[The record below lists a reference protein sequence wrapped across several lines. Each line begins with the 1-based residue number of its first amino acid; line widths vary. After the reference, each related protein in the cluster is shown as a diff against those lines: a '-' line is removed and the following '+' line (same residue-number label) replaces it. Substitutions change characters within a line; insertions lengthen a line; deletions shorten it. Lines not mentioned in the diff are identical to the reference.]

1 MLLSYASAGAFAMNE
16 CDCEQEPRSGGL
28 WRRNGAQ
35 ARVPV
40 PLGALL
46 IFAPLL
52 MLMTLSAA
60 APAEAQVGQQPNR
73 NRRPPPTAPPGAGQS
88 ADANALQALYPGVN
102 AMLERRFIAMN
113 LRKPDSPPFHELVR
127 IHYELNGQAQDG
139 TYEIFWAGTGYFRE
153 VFQLGGAQ
161 EIDVANDNKMYTTR
175 TSVAVT
181 LPLRNVRELVKA
193 PMPEYLM
200 VDYDVIS
207 VADEQVEGQ
216 TRSCIHISKRDE
228 NTNRQATAQICVEPD
243 SKQIVSISAQGDF
256 LNAPTNIQLTSFKSL
271 GVKRYPMHMTT
282 TVATENMPSANI
294 EANVETLE
302 NVTKFDDEPFAP
314 PQGAAVRDWCS
325 TLAAAPSLEDY
336 DQPSFPQDQLKNL
349 AEFFV
354 LVGADGRVV
363 EAEPVR
369 AAADPDGEQKIAT
382 WIKTARFPIQN
393 CGVTPVE
400 YETFYTPK
408 LKRVY

>member
-1 MLLSYASAGAFAMNE
+1 MLRTPTLFKFK
-16 CDCEQEPRSGGL
+16 PTIF
-28 WRRNGAQ
+28 
-35 ARVPV
+35 
-40 PLGALL
+40 ALL
-46 IFAPLL
+46 ALILL
-52 MLMTLSAA
+52 VALFA
-60 APAEAQVGQQPNR
+60 APVEAQVGQQPNR
-73 NRRPPPTAPPGAGQS
+73 NRRPPPTVPPGAGQS
-88 ADANALQALYPGVN
+88 ADTDALQASYPGVN
-102 AMLERRFIAMN
+102 EMLERRFIAMN

-127 IHYELNGQAQDG
+127 IHYEVNGQAQDG
-139 TYEIFWAGTGYFRE
+139 TYEIFWAGTGHFRE

-161 EIDVANDNKMYTTR
+161 EIDVASDNKMYTTR

-181 LPLRNVRELVKA
+181 LPLRNVRELVKS
-193 PMPEYLM
+193 PVPEYLM

-216 TRSCIHISKRDE
+216 TRSCIHISKRDA
-228 NTNRQATAQICVEPD
+228 NTNRQATAQICFEPD
-243 SKQIVSISAQGDF
+243 SKQIMSISAQGNF
-256 LNAPTNIQLTSFKSL
+256 LNASTNIQLTAFKSL
-271 GVKRYPMHMTT
+271 GGKRYPMHMTT
-282 TVATENMPSANI
+282 TVATDNMPSANI

-302 NVTKFDDEPFAP
+302 NVTKFDDDPFSP
-314 PQGAAVRDWCS
+314 PPGAAVRDWCS

-354 LVGADGRVV
+354 LVGANGRVAQ
-363 EAEPVR
+363 AEPVR
-369 AAADPDGEQKIAT
+369 VAADPDGEQKIAT

>member
-1 MLLSYASAGAFAMNE
+1 M
-16 CDCEQEPRSGGL
+16 
-28 WRRNGAQ
+28 
-35 ARVPV
+35 
-40 PLGALL
+40 PLIALL
-46 IFAPLL
+46 LL
-52 MLMTLSAA
+52 TSLILVAAFFA
-60 APAEAQVGQQPNR
+60 APVEAQVGQQPNR
-73 NRRPPPTAPPGAGQS
+73 NRRPPPTVPRGAGQS
-88 ADANALQALYPGVN
+88 ADTDALQASYPGVN
-102 AMLERRFIAMN
+102 EMLERRFIAMN

-127 IHYELNGQAQDG
+127 FHYEVTGQAQDG
-139 TYEIFWAGTGYFRE
+139 TYEIFWAGTGHFRE

-161 EIDVANDNKMYTTR
+161 EIDVASDNKMYTTR

-181 LPLRNVRELVKA
+181 LPLRNVRELVKS
-193 PMPEYLM
+193 PVPEYLM

-216 TRSCIHISKRDE
+216 TRSCIHISKRDA
-228 NTNRQATAQICVEPD
+228 NTNRQATAQICFEPD
-243 SKQIVSISAQGDF
+243 SKQIMSISAQGNF
-256 LNAPTNIQLTSFKSL
+256 LNAPTNIQLTAFKSL
-271 GVKRYPMHMTT
+271 GGKRYPMHMTT
-282 TVATENMPSANI
+282 TVATDNMPSANI

-302 NVTKFDDEPFAP
+302 NVTKFDDDPFSP
-314 PQGAAVRDWCS
+314 PPGAAVRDWCS

-354 LVGADGRVV
+354 LVGANGRV
-363 EAEPVR
+363 EQAEPVR
-369 AAADPDGEQKIAT
+369 VAADPDGEQKIAT

>member
-1 MLLSYASAGAFAMNE
+1 MLLGLTDE
-16 CDCEQEPRSGGL
+16 CECERESRSGGV
-28 WRRNGAQ
+28 WRRKGAQ

-40 PLGALL
+40 PLRAFL
-46 IFAPLL
+46 ILASL
-52 MLMTLSAA
+52 MLVAA
-60 APAEAQVGQQPNR
+60 VFAVPAGAQVGQQPNR
-73 NRRPPPTAPPGAGQS
+73 NWRPPVTAPPGAGQPS
-88 ADANALQALYPGVN
+88 DANTLQASYPGVN
-102 AMLERRFIAMN
+102 EMLERRFIAMN
-113 LRKPDSPPFHELVR
+113 LRKPDSLPFHQLVR

-216 TRSCIHISKRDE
+216 TRQCIHISKRDE
-228 NTNRQATAQICVEPD
+228 NTNRQATAQICLEPD
-243 SKQIVSISAQGDF
+243 SKQIMSISAQGDF
-256 LNAPTNIQLTSFKSL
+256 LNAPTNILLTSFKTL

-294 EANVETLE
+294 EANVDTLE
-302 NVTKFDDEPFAP
+302 NVTKFDGDPFAP
-314 PQGAAVRDWCS
+314 PAGAAVRDWCS

-336 DQPSFPQDQLKNL
+336 DQPSFPQDELKNL

-363 EAEPVR
+363 QAEPVR
-369 AAADPDGEQKIAT
+369 VAADPDGEQKIAT
-382 WIKTARFPIQN
+382 WIRTARFPIQN
-393 CGVTPVE
+393 CGVTAVE

>member
-1 MLLSYASAGAFAMNE
+1 MML
-16 CDCEQEPRSGGL
+16 
-28 WRRNGAQ
+28 RRLT
-35 ARVPV
+35 
-40 PLGALL
+40 LGP
-46 IFAPLL
+46 IFLALL
-52 MLMTLSAA
+52 MLVAVLSALFA
-60 APAEAQVGQQPNR
+60 VPASAQVGQQPNR
-73 NRRPPPTAPPGAGQS
+73 NRRPPPTVPPGAGQS
-88 ADANALQALYPGVN
+88 ANTDALQASYPGVN
-102 AMLERRFIAMN
+102 EMLERAFIAMN

-127 IHYELNGQAQDG
+127 IHYELNGQVQDG
-139 TYEIFWAGTGYFRE
+139 TYEIFWAGTGHYRE
-153 VFQLGGAQ
+153 TFKLGEAQ
-161 EIDVANDNKMYTTR
+161 EIDVASDNKMYTTR

-181 LPLRNVRELVKA
+181 LPLRNVRELVKS
-193 PMPEYLM
+193 PMPGYLM

-216 TRSCIHISKRDE
+216 ARQCIHISKRDE
-228 NTNRQATAQICVEPD
+228 NTNRQATAQICFEPD
-243 SKQIVSISAQGDF
+243 SKQIMSISAQGDF
-256 LNAPTNIQLTSFKSL
+256 LNAPTNIQLTDFKTL
-271 GVKRYPMHMTT
+271 GGKRYPMHMTT

-302 NVTKFDDEPFAP
+302 NVTKFDGDPFTP
-314 PQGAAVRDWCS
+314 PAGAAVRDWCS

-336 DQPSFPQDQLKNL
+336 DQPSFPQEQLKNL
-349 AEFFV
+349 TEFFV
-354 LVGADGRVV
+354 LVGADGRVMQ
-363 EAEPVR
+363 ADPVR